1 MRFVCAAVRC
11 CDLTAPNSTAMGPW
25 LARVERSNQPR
36 CALPGPTWLPADSE
50 SDEDFHTAAVAEAV
64 ARNAIEGRNQVYRGA
79 KARAVRYKEWSE
91 SGALLRRQPAEM
103 YCAGDVER
111 EAVHG
116 SNGHGQAE
124 GVNGSTCLGQAEVSR
139 QGEAGPVWE
148 AQACP
153 VLCSLQDS

>member
-1 MRFVCAAVRC
+1 
-11 CDLTAPNSTAMGPW
+11 MGPW

-36 CALPGPTWLPADSE
+36 CALLGPTWLPADSE

-91 SGALLRRQPAEM
+91 SGALLGQQLEIQM
-103 YCAGDVER
+103 YCAGVEGR
-111 EAVHG
+111 
-116 SNGHGQAE
+116 E
-124 GVNGSTCLGQAEVSR
+124 GVLGSTCLGQAEASR